1 MRLFYREKGT
11 PEHPPLILLH
21 GLWGA
26 SDNWLQ
32 VAGLLADHFH
42 IFLPDL
48 RNHGHSPHTPEH
60 DYEVM
65 SQDLKTFI
73 ASLHLSQKPFVA
85 GHSMGGKALMRLLLT
100 EPQTVAK
107 AAVLDIAPKTYPP
120 EDHGMHQHLLETMTR
135 IAPEHYRH
143 RENLHSAVRQLLPS
157 EALCQIVFKNIG
169 KTEDGFRWK
178 INVEAI
184 QKNKQTILA
193 WQLPADGQP
202 YPLPILFLRGEHST
216 HISNGDIPAIRS
228 LFPTAEIQTLP
239 GASHFLHQDQPA
251 LLAQHLLHFFLR
263 ESLHAVE

>member
-1 MRLFYREKGT
+1 MRLFYREKVT

-32 VAGLLADHFH
+32 VAGLLADRFH

-48 RNHGHSPHTPEH
+48 RNHGHSPHSPEH

-65 SQDLKTFI
+65 SQDLKMFI
-73 ASLHLSQKPFVA
+73 ASLHLSRKPFVA

-120 EDHGMHQHLLETMTR
+120 EDHDMHQYLLETMTR
-135 IAPEHYRH
+135 IAPERYRH
-143 RENLHSAVRQLLPS
+143 REDLHTAIRQLLPS

-193 WQLPADGQP
+193 WQLPADRQP
-202 YPLPILFLRGEHST
+202 YPFPVLFLRGEHST
-216 HISNGDIPAIRS
+216 HVSDDDIPAIRS
-228 LFPTAEIQTLP
+228 LFPAAEIQTLP
-239 GASHFLHQDQPA
+239 GASHFLHQDQPT